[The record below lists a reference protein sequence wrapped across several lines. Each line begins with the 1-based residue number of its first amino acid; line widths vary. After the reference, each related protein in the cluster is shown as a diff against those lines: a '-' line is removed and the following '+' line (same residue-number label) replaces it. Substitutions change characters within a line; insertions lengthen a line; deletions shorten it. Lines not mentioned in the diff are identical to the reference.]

1 MNRYEIEN
9 KQNWIMF
16 NLSPVCRREE
26 MESNWGE
33 RMSMVMNARN
43 ITRKN
48 IYILCYFVPPPPLF
62 LNGIQSRFTVQ
73 YDYLYYVQEEEEE
86 LSSHADYDVLNN
98 MTPPRVVC

>member
-1 MNRYEIEN
+1 MRGILHV
-9 KQNWIMF
+9 K
-16 NLSPVCRREE
+16 
-26 MESNWGE
+26 
-33 RMSMVMNARN
+33 
-43 ITRKN
+43 
-48 IYILCYFVPPPPLF
+48 IYL

>member
-9 KQNWIMF
+9 KPNWIMF
-16 NLSPVCRREE
+16 SLSPVCRREE
-26 MESNWGE
+26 VESNWGE

-48 IYILCYFVPPPPLF
+48 IYILCYFVPPPPL

-73 YDYLYYVQEEEEE
+73 YDYLYYVQEEEEEE